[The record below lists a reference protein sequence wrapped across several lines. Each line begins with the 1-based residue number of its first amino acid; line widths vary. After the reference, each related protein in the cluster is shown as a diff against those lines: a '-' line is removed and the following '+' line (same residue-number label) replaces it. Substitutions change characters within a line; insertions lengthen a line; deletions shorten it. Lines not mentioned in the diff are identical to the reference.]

1 MNIEFKMYS
10 ENQDIPDS
18 LAAII
23 LLITFFVA
31 VISVAAI
38 LTLKKKRNDKI
49 NQCRHKNL
57 KWLNHDLDNAMNLK
71 CPDCKKTLAEINF

>member
-1 MNIEFKMYS
+1 MYS

-23 LLITFFVA
+23 LLITFFAA
-31 VISVAAI
+31 VIIVAAI
-38 LTLKKKRNDKI
+38 LTFKKKRDDKI

-57 KWLNHDLDNAMNLK
+57 KWLNHDLDNAN
-71 CPDCKKTLAEINF
+71 TRA